1 MMFTLIRVIIVTIVL
16 GVSGLNAQD
25 FQGVATYKTK
35 RKVDLKIDS
44 THTSLTPEVQK
55 QMTEMLKKQF
65 ERTYILT
72 FNKEES
78 VYREDEELSSPQ
90 PQMATGGVMIKTL
103 GGGGSDIL
111 YKNTRE
117 GSFINQ
123 NELLGKMFLIKD
135 QLEVREWKLE
145 SDTKFIGEYSCYKA
159 TYTEEIEIMEANFGD
174 GPEDEEPKTRTETR
188 TVTAWYTSQIPVNN
202 GPEQYQGLPGLILEL
217 NDGNQQIV
225 CSKIVLNPE
234 DKVTIKK
241 PTQGKEVNQEEFDE
255 ISEEKM
261 KEMQEQFR
269 ARRGDGGSTMQIR
282 IGG

>member
-1 MMFTLIRVIIVTIVL
+1 MFTLIRIIIISLVL
-16 GVSGLNAQD
+16 GVSGLSAQE
-25 FQGVATYKTK
+25 FQGIATYKTK

-44 THTSLTPEVQK
+44 TNTSLTPEVQK
-55 QMTEMLKKQF
+55 QMAEMLKKQF

-90 PQMATGGVMIKTL
+90 PQMSTGGVMIKAL

-111 YKNTRE
+111 YKNTKE
-117 GSFINQ
+117 SSFVNQ

-135 QLEVREWKLE
+135 QLETREWKLE
-145 SDTKFIGEYSCYKA
+145 SDTKNIGEYSCYKA
-159 TYTEEIEIMEANFGD
+159 TFTEEVEIMEANFGD
-174 GPEDEEPKTRTETR
+174 DSKDDEPKTRTETR
-188 TVTAWYTSQIPVNN
+188 TVTAWYTPQIPVSN

-241 PTQGKEVNQEEFDE
+241 PTQGKEVNQEEFDQ

-269 ARRGDGGSTMQIR
+269 SRRGDGGSTMQIR